1 MDALS
6 VGSNGNRKNR
16 LRNRRRRRR
25 RQEVFIAFLYR
36 EFMLTESMKTRPRS
50 PHTKEHLHKGGY
62 VMCDPQ

>member
-16 LRNRRRRRR
+16 LRKRRRKK
-25 RQEVFIAFLYR
+25 QEVLIAFLHR
-36 EFMLTESMKTRPRS
+36 EFMLTGTMKTRPKS
-50 PHTKEHLHKGGY
+50 PRIKQHLRKGGY